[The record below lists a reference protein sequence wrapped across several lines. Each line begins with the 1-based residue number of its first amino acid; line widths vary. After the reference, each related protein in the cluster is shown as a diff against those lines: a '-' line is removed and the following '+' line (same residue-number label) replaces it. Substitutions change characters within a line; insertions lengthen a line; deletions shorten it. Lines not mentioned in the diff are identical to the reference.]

1 MGGDVRAVPSI
12 NQVLL
17 WQAVKIVRRG
27 LCQWQHP
34 RGLYWLWSDRYC
46 SMSYLNFSKLLYVFS
61 CRLNVCS
68 VPGCFLEDLSNPASK
83 YVKYFKKS
91 KEELTQKLY
100 ALYNSTIF
108 EQKVGFTNKRTQ
120 TQSNLHF
127 YSYKNLVNTLLLTF
141 LMFLP
146 LYFLQ

>member
-1 MGGDVRAVPSI
+1 
-12 NQVLL
+12 
-17 WQAVKIVRRG
+17 
-27 LCQWQHP
+27 
-34 RGLYWLWSDRYC
+34 
-46 SMSYLNFSKLLYVFS
+46 MSYLNFSKLLYVFS
-61 CRLNVCS
+61 CRLNVCL
-68 VPGCFLEDLSNPASK
+68 VPGCFLQDLSNPASK